1 MSLMRWR
8 FAAISGGTASSN
20 AVSRGLSVLSDP
32 ARSRPRARATPRPR
46 APAPAARRERGRST
60 GIQGSTV
67 PLLPQRA

>member
-32 ARSRPRARATPRPR
+32 ARSHEHEQECIHQDTYY
-46 APAPAARRERGRST
+46 
-60 GIQGSTV
+60 
-67 PLLPQRA
+67 